1 MPIKPAEPD
10 LFPPDL
16 WERVAPPLKSAPHHE
31 GTGPRWWCL
40 HTKPR
45 QEKATAR
52 HLRSA
57 GLTYYLPQA
66 VREGRTPEGR
76 KIRSLIPLFPSY
88 LFLFED
94 ELGRVESMRRNTL
107 VQVLEI
113 ADQGHLDR
121 DLRQI
126 HRLVSSGLTVI
137 PEPTYPTGSRVRIN
151 TGPLAGMT
159 GVVLRRQKQDAF
171 VALVRFLGRGA
182 SVDLEDWQV
191 EPVAEH

>member
-16 WERVAPPLKSAPHHE
+16 WERLPTPVSSGWADDRP
-31 GTGPRWWCL
+31 GPRWWCL

-52 HLRSA
+52 HLRSS

-76 KIRSLIPLFPSY
+76 RTRSVIPLFPSY

-94 ELGRVESMRRNTL
+94 ERGRVESMRRNTL
-107 VQVLEI
+107 VRVLEI
-113 ADQGHLDR
+113 PDQDQLDR

-137 PEPTYPTGSRVRIN
+137 PEPTYPEGSRVRIK
-151 TGPLAGMT
+151 TGPLTGMT
-159 GVVLRRQKQDAF
+159 GMVLRRQKRDAF
-171 VALVRFLGRGA
+171 IALVRFLGRGA
-182 SVDLEDWQV
+182 AVDLEDWQV
-191 EPVAEH
+191 EPVAEF